1 MFSDGIVFSSFDF
14 LQGPIVVYKN
24 IPDELAKKISLKVLY
39 ATLTGHN
46 SQIEGHEKTITSS
59 SVIPMQEDNL
69 IVFVYVFPL
78 VDPKLGS
85 DNVRVSSLCLVSDIE
100 NKKLIYQS
108 APKLEEYSKNLVEY
122 LKDNFIFDQPMNER
136 TIKKLLDITAIPN
149 EILRDSLSKKVA
161 VSIISKRERKELKR
175 IKILKPF
182 QPTQQIDKLIFGLFA
197 YQKFLFVHPNY
208 SVYIDDLLDLCD
220 FISFYRN
227 LQLSECQ
234 EEFVLDEMAPDM
246 QIGTKECLGKN
257 INKIDLEKFIIVDLE
272 TETVRGGKNN
282 EFFKNYFQGKTH
294 MFTDHLFY
302 SFVESDFRNLTK
314 KWNLEVEKH
323 LKPQLEIIDS
333 LPEKKIKN
341 KLKNL
346 IKDLQK
352 QYSEGEVAI
361 LFQFMILKYP
371 KLTKSVIKKKTDDN
385 VLLESNLIPI
395 MV

>member
-1 MFSDGIVFSSFDF
+1 M
-14 LQGPIVVYKN
+14 
-24 IPDELAKKISLKVLY
+24 
-39 ATLTGHN
+39 
-46 SQIEGHEKTITSS
+46 
-59 SVIPMQEDNL
+59 
-69 IVFVYVFPL
+69 
-78 VDPKLGS
+78 
-85 DNVRVSSLCLVSDIE
+85 
-100 NKKLIYQS
+100 
-108 APKLEEYSKNLVEY
+108 
-122 LKDNFIFDQPMNER
+122 
-136 TIKKLLDITAIPN
+136 
-149 EILRDSLSKKVA
+149 
-161 VSIISKRERKELKR
+161 
-175 IKILKPF
+175 
-182 QPTQQIDKLIFGLFA
+182 
-197 YQKFLFVHPNY
+197 
-208 SVYIDDLLDLCD
+208 YIDDLLDLCD

-234 EEFVLDEMAPDM
+234 EEFVLDEMAPDL
-246 QIGTKECLGKN
+246 QIGRKECLGKD
-257 INKIDLEKFIIVDLE
+257 INKIDLVYFIFVGLE
-272 TETVRGGKNN
+272 TETVRRGKNN